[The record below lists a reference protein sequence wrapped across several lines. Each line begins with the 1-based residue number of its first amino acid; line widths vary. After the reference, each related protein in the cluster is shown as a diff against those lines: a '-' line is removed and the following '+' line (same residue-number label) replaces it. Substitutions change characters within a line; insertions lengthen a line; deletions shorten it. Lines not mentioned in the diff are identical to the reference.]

1 MIFPCIFSCIFY
13 FLSLMCVC
21 VCVGSIWGQQGVLVI
36 AAPKRKRLAFDG
48 EEQQDV
54 QEGGGEGG
62 EELKDE
68 EDEEGDPAEPGCRPE
83 VQLTTG

>member
-1 MIFPCIFSCIFY
+1 MANAILNFHFD
-13 FLSLMCVC
+13 FLKPSLNVC